1 MERYYLKTHEW
12 VQTDGEEAVVGIS
25 SFAANELDDVTYVEL
40 PEPGMDVI
48 VGDSIATI
56 ETIKAS
62 SEVFSPVSGTV
73 TMINKN
79 LEDDPSII
87 NRSPEKYGWLYRLD
101 NIDDTELD
109 DLMDEE
115 EYRKYL
121 TTL

>member
-1 MERYYLKTHEW
+1 MEKYYLKTHEW

-40 PEPGMDVI
+40 PEPGRDVI
-48 VGDSIATI
+48 VGDSVATI

-73 TMINKN
+73 TVVNRN
-79 LEDDPSII
+79 LDDDPGII
-87 NRSPEKYGWLYRLD
+87 SRSPEKHGWLYKLD